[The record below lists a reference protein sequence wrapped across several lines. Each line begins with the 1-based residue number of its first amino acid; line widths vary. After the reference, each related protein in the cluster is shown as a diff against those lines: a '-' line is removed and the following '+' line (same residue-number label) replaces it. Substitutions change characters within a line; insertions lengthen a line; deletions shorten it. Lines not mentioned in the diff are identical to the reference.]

1 MKWTNGH
8 VATSISFLVMV
19 AFLCLLPVSSDTE
32 DGKLIVDG
40 IFHLSII
47 SFVYINLCPFFPYF
61 VLNYIKSASSLQSIG
76 FVGPGIALIG
86 LISAKSPSI
95 ASAWLTL
102 AVGLKS
108 FSHSGFLVNLQVD
121 AVNTLNF
128 NFKLEWMFHFPLTF
142 HFDYLLSGDRSTIFW
157 CTAWYFYLI
166 PYQYLICLI

>member
-1 MKWTNGH
+1 MLQHQYLSWLWLPFF
-8 VATSISFLVMV
+8 VFSPFLVILKMENWLLM
-19 AFLCLLPVSSDTE
+19 AYFIFLFYLLCILTSA
-32 DGKLIVDG
+32 
-40 IFHLSII
+40 H
-47 SFVYINLCPFFPYF
+47 CFPYF
-61 VLNYIKSASSLQSIG
+61 VLKYIKYASSLQSIG

-95 ASAWLTL
+95 ASGWLTL

-121 AVNTLNF
+121 AMNTLNF

-142 HFDYLLSGDRSTIFW
+142 HSDYLLPGDRSTIFW

-166 PYQYLICLI
+166 PHQYLICLI

>member
-1 MKWTNGH
+1 MGMLQHQYLSWLWLPFF
-8 VATSISFLVMV
+8 VFFPFLVILKMENWLLM
-19 AFLCLLPVSSDTE
+19 AYFIFLFYL
-32 DGKLIVDG
+32 
-40 IFHLSII
+40 
-47 SFVYINLCPFFPYF
+47 VYINQCPFFPYF

-166 PYQYLICLI
+166 THQYLICLI